1 MLKINEARYFVMV
14 NNSYFRQLALSFPGT
29 VELPHFEKTSFR
41 INKKIFAT
49 LDTANQRACIKL
61 SPVDQSV
68 FCAFGKAIIYPVNNK
83 WGQQGWTL
91 VELTIIKKNM
101 LKDIT
106 ATAYKEITLSKTVKR
121 NSLKHS

>member
-1 MLKINEARYFVMV
+1 MTA
-14 NNSYFRQLALSFPGT
+14 NNSSFRQLALSFPGT

-61 SPVDQSV
+61 SPIDQSV
-68 FCAFGKAIIYPVNNK
+68 SCALDKDVIYHVNNK
-83 WGQQGWTL
+83 WGQQGRTL
-91 VELTIIKKNM
+91 VEFAIIKKNM

-106 ATAYKEITLSKTVKR
+106 ASAYKEITISKTLKR
-121 NSLKHS
+121 KQL